1 VQIKKILVP
10 VTGNS
15 ADDEVI
21 ELSCKLAARSKAK
34 VYVVYVIEVERSLPL
49 DSPTEAELEKAE
61 RILTHAEEVATNVG
75 YEIET
80 DLLTAREAGPGIVR
94 EAVERGV
101 DLIVMGMGYK
111 VRFGKFDLGET
122 VPYVLKES
130 PCQVLVYRRPIS

>member
-1 VQIKKILVP
+1 MQIKKILVP